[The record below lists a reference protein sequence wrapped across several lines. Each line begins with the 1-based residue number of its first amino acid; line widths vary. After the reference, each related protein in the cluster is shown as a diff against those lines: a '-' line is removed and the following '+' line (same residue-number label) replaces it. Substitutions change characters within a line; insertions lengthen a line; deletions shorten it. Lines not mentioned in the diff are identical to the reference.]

1 MANKYTTKTKVEN
14 YILEDIDASFS
25 DQIDSWIEVV
35 SKDIENY
42 TKRVFT
48 TTTEDRLFEGNG
60 KRTLWIDDAQAIN
73 TVERADEYYGETF
86 SEITDYITRPNN
98 EKPITQVELKDTW
111 FYKGKQNIKIN
122 ADWGYSETT
131 PVDIEFAATVL
142 VAGIINSNR
151 NAEGMESEKIGDYS
165 IKYSTK
171 QQEEDYQKAISILD
185 SYTKYEL

>member
-1 MANKYTTKTKVEN
+1 MLTTAKKVEN
-14 YILEDIDASFS
+14 YLDKSFTTAEKTVVES
-25 DQIDSWIEVV
+25 YIKAV

-48 TTTEDRLFEGNG
+48 TTTEDRLFDGNG
-60 KRTLWIDDAQAIN
+60 KRTLWINDAQAIN
-73 TVERADEYYGETF
+73 KIERADEYYGETF

-122 ADWGYSETT
+122 ADWGYSDGAPE
-131 PVDIEFAATVL
+131 DIEFAATVMTS
-142 VAGIINSNR
+142 GIVLGSE
-151 NAEGMESEKIGDYS
+151 NADGIESEKIGDYS
-165 IKYSTK
+165 VKYSNTK
-171 QQEEDYQKAISILD
+171 QQEDYQKAISILD